1 MSRRRSQDRQSPDEL
16 PAPMD
21 RKMKASGGTGD
32 DSARTPTMRP
42 SARRSTAGRTG
53 SEVAVKVLVSG
64 GTFATA
70 IAGILGAAGLWGYGD
85 RVVLYALVTLS
96 VLAALTLVTSA
107 LAIP

>member
-1 MSRRRSQDRQSPDEL
+1 M
-16 PAPMD
+16 
-21 RKMKASGGTGD
+21 
-32 DSARTPTMRP
+32 
-42 SARRSTAGRTG
+42 
-53 SEVAVKVLVSG
+53 KVLVSG